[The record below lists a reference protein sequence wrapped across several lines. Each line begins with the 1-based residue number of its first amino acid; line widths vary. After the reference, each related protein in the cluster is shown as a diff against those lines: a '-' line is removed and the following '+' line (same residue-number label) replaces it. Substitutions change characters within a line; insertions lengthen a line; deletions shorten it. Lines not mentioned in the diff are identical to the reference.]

1 MARSMIIVVNQLD
14 FTEHE
19 QKMKR
24 KAVQAT
30 AREGVHR
37 FQLYGSTFTVE
48 SASPVRGPKFTS
60 LKYLGFSLS

>member
-24 KAVQAT
+24 KAVQAI
-30 AREGVHR
+30 ACEGVHR
-37 FQLYGSTFTVE
+37 FQLYGSTFACH
-48 SASPVRGPKFTS
+48 S
-60 LKYLGFSLS
+60 